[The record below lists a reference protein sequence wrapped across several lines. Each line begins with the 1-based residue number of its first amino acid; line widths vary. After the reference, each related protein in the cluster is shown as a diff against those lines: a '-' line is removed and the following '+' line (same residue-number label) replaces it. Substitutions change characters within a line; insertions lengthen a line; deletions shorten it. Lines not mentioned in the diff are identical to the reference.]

1 VRPSWLP
8 VALGAAGGLLA
19 GVLLVIALG
28 GPTTTTRTV
37 TVPPTA
43 STPEG
48 GTVITTT
55 EVPDVVG
62 ERLDIAKQ
70 RVRRAGFLVDVSGGG
85 AFGVIQDD
93 NWQVVAQ
100 EPSGG
105 NTVERGSTVALDIE
119 RG

>member
-1 VRPSWLP
+1 VSPSWLP
-8 VALGAAGGLLA
+8 VALGAAGGFLA

-28 GPTTTTRTV
+28 GPTSTTRTV

-43 STPEG
+43 STPKG

-55 EVPDVVG
+55 VVPDVVG

-100 EPSGG
+100 EPGGG
-105 NTVERGSTVALDIE
+105 NTVERGSTVTLDIE
-119 RG
+119 RS